1 MRDPY
6 RAGVDTRTNRSL
18 DVGMAPRRKT
28 TVELDLDALAA
39 AEAAL
44 GTKGIKQTIDVAL
57 REAARQAA
65 LQRGAAYLAEG
76 RQQLPDPLEWAAARD
91 PRV

>member
-1 MRDPY
+1 
-6 RAGVDTRTNRSL
+6 
-18 DVGMAPRRKT
+18 MAPRRKT

-65 LQRGAAYLAEG
+65 LRRGAAYLAEG
-76 RQQLPDPLEWAAARD
+76 RQQLPDPLEWAATRN

>member
-1 MRDPY
+1 
-6 RAGVDTRTNRSL
+6 
-18 DVGMAPRRKT
+18 MALRKT
-28 TVELDLDALAA
+28 TVELDPQALAA

-57 REAARQAA
+57 REAARHAA
-65 LQRGAAYLAEG
+65 LKQGARYLEEG
-76 RQQLPDPLEWAAARD
+76 RQQLPDPLEWAASRD

>member
-1 MRDPY
+1 
-6 RAGVDTRTNRSL
+6 
-18 DVGMAPRRKT
+18 MAPLRKT
-28 TVELDLDALAA
+28 TVELDPDALAA

-44 GTKGIKQTIDVAL
+44 GTKGIKQTIDAAL

-65 LQRGAAYLAEG
+65 LRRGAAYLALG

>member
-1 MRDPY
+1 
-6 RAGVDTRTNRSL
+6 
-18 DVGMAPRRKT
+18 MAPQRKT

-39 AEAAL
+39 AREAL

-65 LQRGAAYLAEG
+65 LRRGAEYLEQG
-76 RQQLPDPLEWAAARD
+76 RQQLPTARGWSAARD

>member
-1 MRDPY
+1 
-6 RAGVDTRTNRSL
+6 
-18 DVGMAPRRKT
+18 MASQRKT
-28 TVELDLDALAA
+28 TVELDVDALAA
-39 AEAAL
+39 AAAAL

-65 LQRGAAYLAEG
+65 LRQGARYLAEG
-76 RQQLPDPLEWAAARD
+76 RQQLPDPLEWAAGRD

>member
-1 MRDPY
+1 
-6 RAGVDTRTNRSL
+6 
-18 DVGMAPRRKT
+18 MALRRKT
-28 TVELDLDALAA
+28 TVELDPNALAA

-65 LQRGAAYLAEG
+65 LRRGASYLEEG
-76 RQQLPDPLEWAAARD
+76 RQQLADPLEWAAARD

>member
-1 MRDPY
+1 MP
-6 RAGVDTRTNRSL
+6 
-18 DVGMAPRRKT
+18 PRRKT

-39 AEAAL
+39 AKAAL
-44 GTKGIKQTIDVAL
+44 GTTGIKHTIDVAL

-65 LQRGAAYLAEG
+65 LRRGAEYLEQG
-76 RQQLPDPLEWAAARD
+76 RQQLPTARGRSTERG